1 MSNDSKEIL
10 KIAEKMENTV
20 LHTDYKKLEDELI
33 KKIEKKM
40 EKESSVLLPKVGW
53 PPHHVKKY
61 SKKKRGF

>member
-33 KKIEKKM
+33 KKIEKK
-40 EKESSVLLPKVGW
+40 W
-53 PPHHVKKY
+53 KKNRVFY
-61 SKKKRGF
+61 YQK